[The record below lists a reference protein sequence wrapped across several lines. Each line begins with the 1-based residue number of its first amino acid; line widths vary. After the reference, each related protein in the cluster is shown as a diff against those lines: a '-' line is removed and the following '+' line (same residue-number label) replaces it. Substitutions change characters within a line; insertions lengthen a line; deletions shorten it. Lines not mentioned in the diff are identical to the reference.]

1 MGSARKKCIMLVDDE
16 RDIADAITALRD
28 KYFVETYGNPA
39 EALRAYKIGFY
50 DLILL
55 DYRMPVMDGRL

>member
-1 MGSARKKCIMLVDDE
+1 MLVDDE

-39 EALRAYKIGFY
+39 AALRAYKIGFY